1 MTKKLEALKKCGND
15 IVDRLEFFGNRNPK
29 CPYCGEEWWELY
41 EEGDHTVTCPSC
53 DHDFIV
59 RTSVSYSFSTDE
71 QHDGEAVSERQA
83 ENMRR
88 LAAAWN
94 ACEGLSTRTIEIL
107 AQLGGVTSKMP
118 AVAKLAADRDELLEA
133 LRHIE
138 GASMDISCDR
148 RAIRNCASAAIA
160 KVEAA

>member
-1 MTKKLEALKKCGND
+1 MNTKHTPGKVRFQADGEA
-15 IVDRLEFFGNRNPK
+15 NRFAMLTEDGRWLLTILHN
-29 CPYCGEEWWELY
+29 
-41 EEGDHTVTCPSC
+41 
-53 DHDFIV
+53 
-59 RTSVSYSFSTDE
+59 
-71 QHDGEAVSERQA
+71 GEAVSERQA

-118 AVAKLAADRDELLEA
+118 AVAKLAAERDELLEA
-133 LRHIE
+133 LRHIK
-138 GASMDISCDR
+138 GAAMDISCHR
-148 RAIRNCASAAIA
+148 RAISDCASAAIA

>member
-59 RTSVSYSFSTDE
+59 RTSVRYSFSTDE
-71 QHDGEAVSERQA
+71 QHDGTGQPTLQVWEFPDGSAV
-83 ENMRR
+83 
-88 LAAAWN
+88 
-94 ACEGLSTRTIEIL
+94 TRTW
-107 AQLGGVTSKMP
+107 
-118 AVAKLAADRDELLEA
+118 DRDKQDFTCT
-133 LRHIE
+133 E
-138 GASMDISCDR
+138 GAP
-148 RAIRNCASAAIA
+148 
-160 KVEAA
+160 E

>member
-1 MTKKLEALKKCGND
+1 MNQHTIHTPGKVRFQADGEA
-15 IVDRLEFFGNRNPK
+15 NRFAMLTEDGRWLLTLLHN
-29 CPYCGEEWWELY
+29 
-41 EEGDHTVTCPSC
+41 
-53 DHDFIV
+53 
-59 RTSVSYSFSTDE
+59 
-71 QHDGEAVSERQA
+71 GEAVSERQA

-133 LRHIE
+133 LKIAEWHVGKC
-138 GASMDISCDR
+138 GAQEDAELV
-148 RAIRNCASAAIA
+148 RAVIA